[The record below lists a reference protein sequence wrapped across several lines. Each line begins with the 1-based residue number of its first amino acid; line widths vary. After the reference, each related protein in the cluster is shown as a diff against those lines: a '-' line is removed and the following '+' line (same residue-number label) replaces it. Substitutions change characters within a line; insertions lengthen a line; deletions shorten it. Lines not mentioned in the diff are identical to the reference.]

1 MLVLA
6 LKFSRDAKR
15 RPARGAFADVWP
27 AAARKGGMAE
37 DALAHTLKTE
47 QRAFQTFGTR
57 PQAEGPLV
65 SPKQTSPR

>member
-37 DALAHTLKTE
+37 GTRQRTFKTE
-47 QRAFQTFGTR
+47 QRAFQTSGTR
-57 PQAEGPLV
+57 PQALGPLV
-65 SPKQTSPR
+65 SPKQTAPR